1 MHLYLG
7 FQHSTNYG
15 FSWYQS
21 VLKFLYYSPRSPAP
35 GTAAAARS
43 RSPSPTRNNN
53 SSTNGNQSQSVKT
66 KLQLV
71 DLAGSECVGKNR
83 TLFVAP
89 IYLIDHFTVVWS
101 VTGLGMATRL
111 SMTLF

>member
-1 MHLYLG
+1 M
-7 FQHSTNYG
+7 SC
-15 FSWYQS
+15 SWYQD
-21 VLKFLYYSPRSPAP
+21 VLQVPVLLPRSPAP

-71 DLAGSECVGKNR
+71 DLAGSECVGRNR
-83 TLFVAP
+83 THFVARMV
-89 IYLIDHFTVVWS
+89 LC
-101 VTGLGMATRL
+101 LN
-111 SMTLF
+111 